1 MLMRLCTCSHDVVY
15 WSCGDLCDL
24 RGLLLRSSW
33 TCDGVVKVVVLQ
45 GEGGVLLICLGVVCC
60 LKVKSA
66 DYVCLRIYYRSVA
79 RQTVCAFEERLL
91 VVLLIFIFWICV
103 CLVEEA
109 EEDTS
114 ILCLP
119 VSSCEKLFLYTNCV
133 TSISCSSFV
142 TGRLYMRTIH
152 VRMYHGKINYLN

>member
-1 MLMRLCTCSHDVVY
+1 MLMRLCTCSRDVVY

-33 TCDGVVKVVVLQ
+33 TWCDGVVKVVVLQ

-66 DYVCLRIYYRSVA
+66 DYACASTTGRSHDCLCIRRTSFGGSLGSY
-79 RQTVCAFEERLL
+79 
-91 VVLLIFIFWICV
+91 ICV
-103 CLVEEA
+103 CLVE

-119 VSSCEKLFLYTNCV
+119 VSSCEKLFLYICV

-152 VRMYHGKINYLN
+152 VRMYHGKINFLN